1 MQLLPVSALLCVPH
15 THATAFAL
23 CVCKR
28 CSKVARAPPNCRLL
42 PRCKYQFSKA
52 GRSSRQNYIF
62 SQSRSNRIKRSNNHP
77 ITFPQMNQAID
88 ATKEEIMQRR
98 LAYNR
103 VLSNR
108 DADGFQRY
116 LCDDFIQQSSNLNV
130 VRGLDDV
137 RRSYVE
143 DEFVDPSFIEYNRI
157 PLEVQLSENGCR
169 AVERGRWKARF
180 RKSSPATGSAAT
192 MVEGKEEEETG
203 GSGLYQA
210 GWYALVIWLN

>member
-1 MQLLPVSALLCVPH
+1 
-15 THATAFAL
+15 
-23 CVCKR
+23 
-28 CSKVARAPPNCRLL
+28 
-42 PRCKYQFSKA
+42 
-52 GRSSRQNYIF
+52 
-62 SQSRSNRIKRSNNHP
+62 
-77 ITFPQMNQAID
+77 
-88 ATKEEIMQRR
+88 MQRR

-180 RKSSPATGSAAT
+180 RKSPATGSAAT

-210 GWYALVIWLN
+210 GWYALVIWLTSARNLQPPCD